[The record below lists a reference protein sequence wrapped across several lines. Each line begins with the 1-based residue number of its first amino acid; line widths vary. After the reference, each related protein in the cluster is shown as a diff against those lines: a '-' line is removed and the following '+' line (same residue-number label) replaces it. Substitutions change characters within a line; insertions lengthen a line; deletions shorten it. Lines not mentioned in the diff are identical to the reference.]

1 MGLRAIFS
9 LGLAIAFPVVSLIGI
24 RGGVANPFW
33 LALPDAL
40 ICLALIQG
48 LRGDSKYVFALS
60 GLALTSILSFID
72 STNSPLFS
80 ALIFALIARYFERTL
95 EPFQTPLITQM
106 ARRIRGPD
114 LGFSEDAFNYTRK
127 LTRIWSLF
135 FVLLGVNQVILVI
148 ATRGTWAL
156 MMGNSL
162 APALILIFLA
172 FEPIYRRYRLPNE
185 PRHAFRHFL
194 TRLLETDWKTL
205 R

>member
-9 LGLAIAFPVVSLIGI
+9 LGLAIAFPVVSLLGI
-24 RGGVANPFW
+24 RGGAVNPFW

-40 ICLALIQG
+40 ICLALLQG

-60 GLALTSILSFID
+60 G
-72 STNSPLFS
+72 S

-95 EPFQTPLITQM
+95 EPFQIPLITQM
-106 ARRIRGPD
+106 AQRIRGPD
-114 LGFSEDAFNYTRK
+114 QGFSEDAFNYTRK

-135 FVLLGVNQVILVI
+135 FVLLGVNQVILVV
-148 ATRGTWAL
+148 ATEGTWAL

-162 APALILIFLA
+162 APALILIFLTV
-172 FEPIYRRYRLPNE
+172 EPIYRRYRLPSE

-194 TRLLETDWKTL
+194 TRLLETDWKAM